1 MKPEWTTGEGWLPIG
16 ASGSPFEVTFQGN
29 GYAISNLYIRR
40 SGVDT
45 GLFGYTS
52 GVIRNLGLVDVGVT
66 GAETVGGLVGLNG
79 GGVIMASYVTGSV
92 TGQVRVGGLIGVNR
106 AGNRR
111 DGRVVASYSA
121 ATVSGVENV
130 GGLAGWN
137 DGTISASYSRGRVLG
152 DSGVGG
158 LLGRA
163 FGIWR
168 KGDGQLLGR
177 PVLRL
182 ERGGRPRRCFGS

>member
-1 MKPEWTTGEGWLPIG
+1 M
-16 ASGSPFEVTFQGN
+16 
-29 GYAISNLYIRR
+29 
-40 SGVDT
+40 D
-45 GLFGYTS
+45 
-52 GVIRNLGLVDVGVT
+52 VT

-158 LLGRA
+158 LLGELSE
-163 FGIWR
+163 FGGKVTGSYW
-168 KGDGQLLGR
+168 DVQS
-177 PVLRL
+177 LRL

>member
-1 MKPEWTTGEGWLPIG
+1 
-16 ASGSPFEVTFQGN
+16 
-29 GYAISNLYIRR
+29 
-40 SGVDT
+40 
-45 GLFGYTS
+45 
-52 GVIRNLGLVDVGVT
+52 
-66 GAETVGGLVGLNG
+66 
-79 GGVIMASYVTGSV
+79 MASYVTGSV

-137 DGTISASYSRGRVLG
+137 DGTISASYSRGRVRGRLRRWWAA
-152 DSGVGG
+152 
-158 LLGRA
+158 GRA

-182 ERGGRPRRCFGS
+182 ERWGSAAEMFRDLRERPPASCNRPLGTLAYSAAGYPIGIMPITTGLP